1 MNLAL
6 PDLNTSARRP
16 YDLLGKQ
23 MTDMLKSKRQRGFSL
38 IEMLVV
44 ILVIAALIS
53 IVLIAGRSV
62 LISTRISL
70 TQTELHNLQASL
82 DVLKHET
89 NQQPT
94 DMPTFL
100 TEYQRLYAYQD
111 TNGNWRE
118 HPNSLTNMPTNLL
131 STGPI
136 TMPGGATMQGIVAIN
151 DAFGNA
157 IQFLPYSTYNP
168 QHTPC
173 FVSAGPD
180 GLFGKPDMLYSYNP

>member
-1 MNLAL
+1 
-6 PDLNTSARRP
+6 
-16 YDLLGKQ
+16 
-23 MTDMLKSKRQRGFSL
+23 MTNMLKSERRRGFSL

-44 ILVIAALIS
+44 ILVITALIS

-70 TQTELHNLQASL
+70 TQTELRNLQASL
-82 DVLKHET
+82 DVLKHKT

-100 TEYQRLYAYQD
+100 TEYQWLYAYQD
-111 TNGNWRE
+111 TNGNWHE
-118 HPNSLTNMPTNLL
+118 HPNSLTNMPANLL
-131 STGPI
+131 SIGTI
-136 TMPGGATMQGIVAIN
+136 NRPGGGSMQGIVAIN

-157 IQFLPYSTYNP
+157 IQFIPYNVQNP

-180 GLFGKPDMLYSYNP
+180 GIFGESDMLYSYNP